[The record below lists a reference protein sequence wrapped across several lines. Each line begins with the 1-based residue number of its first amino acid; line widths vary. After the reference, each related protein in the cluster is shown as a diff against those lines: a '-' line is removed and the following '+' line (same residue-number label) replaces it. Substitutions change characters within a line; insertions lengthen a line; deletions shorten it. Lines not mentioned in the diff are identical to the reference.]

1 MDMERNNESLEEKY
15 NEAKRRFQEMKELRL
30 KTKNQRIPAKYI
42 SSVAQT
48 NDQMQ
53 EKDFDQYFVEDAKNI
68 FDRLKFLNL
77 VRDRIVEEEDGEAFD
92 VMAKNVGL
100 QIGKE
105 LFKLLMLVL
114 KGQKAINYAKFIKA
128 ENEQEVE
135 KKILEIIYL
144 EFKNFT
150 SYEVNGISKTEII
163 KNYLSER

>member
-100 QIGKE
+100 QIGK
-105 LFKLLMLVL
+105 
-114 KGQKAINYAKFIKA
+114 
-128 ENEQEVE
+128 
-135 KKILEIIYL
+135 
-144 EFKNFT
+144 
-150 SYEVNGISKTEII
+150 
-163 KNYLSER
+163 

>member
-1 MDMERNNESLEEKY
+1 MERNNESLEEKY

-100 QIGKE
+100 QIGK
-105 LFKLLMLVL
+105 
-114 KGQKAINYAKFIKA
+114 
-128 ENEQEVE
+128 
-135 KKILEIIYL
+135 
-144 EFKNFT
+144 
-150 SYEVNGISKTEII
+150 
-163 KNYLSER
+163 

>member
-53 EKDFDQYFVEDAKNI
+53 EKDFNQYFVEDAKNI

-100 QIGKE
+100 QIGK
-105 LFKLLMLVL
+105 
-114 KGQKAINYAKFIKA
+114 
-128 ENEQEVE
+128 
-135 KKILEIIYL
+135 
-144 EFKNFT
+144 
-150 SYEVNGISKTEII
+150 
-163 KNYLSER
+163 